1 MFDEN
6 RICGYIILVLVG
18 YNKGDSY
25 EAQIFEIL
33 RDKGVLKQGEK
44 RAGAAGNK
52 SDAVF
57 VHNGK
62 EYNLEIKKDET
73 ADFGQKYLRWE
84 KNKFVWS
91 VDDSATKLYTKCGIL
106 DFANKV
112 ESARGFHTN
121 RIMKKKEDITEMDKY
136 EDLKFFDMKF
146 KIPQE
151 DDLLAQ
157 FYNEKEV
164 YYIQIGKHKKKTCG
178 FYHLGSDPADL
189 GTRGFDGYMLVRFRA
204 KPIRSKPVHNYRLQA
219 VLKYFPGLKPASPS
233 EFDMEEKDSRKF
245 PPITP

>member
-1 MFDEN
+1 VDP
-6 RICGYIILVLVG
+6 
-18 YNKGDSY
+18 YNSGDKY
-25 EAQIFEIL
+25 EAHIFEIL
-33 RDKGVLKQGEK
+33 RDKEILKQGEK

-52 SDAVF
+52 PDAVF

-112 ESARGFHTN
+112 ESAREFHTN
-121 RIMKKKEDITEMDKY
+121 RIMKKKEDITKMDKC

-164 YYIQIGKHKKKTCG
+164 YYIQIGKHKKKACG
-178 FYHLGSDPADL
+178 FYHLGSDPAGL

-204 KPIRSKPVHNYRLQA
+204 KTIRSKHVYNYGLTA
-219 VLKYFPGLKPASPS
+219 VLKYLPDLKPASPS
-233 EFDMEEKDSRKF
+233 EFDMEEKDSQKF

>member
-1 MFDEN
+1 M
-6 RICGYIILVLVG
+6 IIIPVLVG
-18 YNKGDSY
+18 YNDGDSY

-112 ESARGFHTN
+112 ESARRFQTN
-121 RIMKKKEDITEMDKY
+121 KIMKKKEDITAMDKY

-146 KIPQE
+146 KIPQG

-164 YYIQIGKHKKKTCG
+164 YYIQIGEHQKKACG
-178 FYHLGSDPADL
+178 FYHLGSDPAGL
-189 GTRGFDGYMLVRFRA
+189 GTPRFDGYMLVRFRA
-204 KPIRSKPVHNYRLQA
+204 KPIRSMPVHNYGLQA
-219 VLKYFPGLKPASPS
+219 VLKYFPDLKPASPS
-233 EFDMEEKDSRKF
+233 EFDMEEKGNRKF

>member
-1 MFDEN
+1 M
-6 RICGYIILVLVG
+6 G
-18 YNKGDSY
+18 YNDGDSY

-33 RDKGVLKQGEK
+33 RDKGVLKHGEK

-62 EYNLEIKKDET
+62 EYNLEIKRNET

-106 DFANKV
+106 DFANNV
-112 ESARGFHTN
+112 ESAKLFLTN
-121 RIMKKKEDITEMDKY
+121 KIMKKREDITKMDKY
-136 EDLKFFDMKF
+136 EDLKFFDMKL

-157 FYNEKEV
+157 FYNEKEI
-164 YYIQIGKHKKKTCG
+164 YYIQIGTHQKKTCG
-178 FYHLGSDPADL
+178 FYHLGSDPAGL
-189 GTRGFDGYMLVRFRA
+189 GTRRFDGYMLVRLRA
-204 KPIRSKPVHNYRLQA
+204 KPIHSKPVYNYGLQ
-219 VLKYFPGLKPASPS
+219 VTLKYIPKLKSASPS
-233 EFDMEEKDSRKF
+233 QFDMEERDSLVF